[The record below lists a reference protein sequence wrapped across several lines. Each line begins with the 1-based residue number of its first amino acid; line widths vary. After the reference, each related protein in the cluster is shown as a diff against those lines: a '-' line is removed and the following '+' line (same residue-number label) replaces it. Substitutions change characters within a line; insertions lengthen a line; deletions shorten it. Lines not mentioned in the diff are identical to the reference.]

1 MIEWKQKEQSCE
13 SAWRLLLSAL
23 FKPSYLNSAGASCGP
38 RMTRKNREERREKI
52 MLYHKCKCGKLIP
65 QEMRR
70 CPECEKKENES
81 ESRHVEYNRHRRNK
95 KAAAFYTSGEW
106 RKVRALTLST
116 YDGLDMYAYYV
127 QHTIEPAEMVH
138 HIVEIEDDWSRR
150 LDITNLFP
158 LSDRNH
164 GIISALYRR
173 DPATK
178 RHTQEQLREI
188 LRKHWEGAGG
198 PEKVLG
204 GPV

>member
-1 MIEWKQKEQSCE
+1 MRECM
-13 SAWRLLLSAL
+13 AAP
-23 FKPSYLNSAGASCGP
+23 FFYAFLNLPFEHAGASCGP
-38 RMTRKNREERREKI
+38 RVEREKRGRKKRKN
-52 MLYHKCKCGKLIP
+52 MLYHKCKCGRLIP
-65 QEMRR
+65 QELRR

-95 KAAAFYTSGEW
+95 KTAAFYTSGEW

-116 YDGLDMYAYYV
+116 YDGIDMYAYYV

-158 LSDRNH
+158 LSNKNH

-173 DPATK
+173 DAATK
-178 RHTQEQLREI
+178 RRTQEQLRKI
-188 LRKHWEGAGG
+188 LRRHWEEAGG
-198 PEKVLG
+198 AEKVLG

>member
-1 MIEWKQKEQSCE
+1 
-13 SAWRLLLSAL
+13 
-23 FKPSYLNSAGASCGP
+23 
-38 RMTRKNREERREKI
+38 

-178 RHTQEQLREI
+178 RRTQEQLREI

>member
-1 MIEWKQKEQSCE
+1 
-13 SAWRLLLSAL
+13 
-23 FKPSYLNSAGASCGP
+23 
-38 RMTRKNREERREKI
+38 
-52 MLYHKCKCGKLIP
+52 MLYHKCKCGRLIP
-65 QEMRR
+65 QELRR

-95 KAAAFYTSGEW
+95 KTAAFYTSGEW

-116 YDGLDMYAYYV
+116 YDGIDMYAYYV

-158 LSDRNH
+158 LSNKNH

-173 DPATK
+173 DAATK
-178 RHTQEQLREI
+178 RRTQEQLREI
-188 LRKHWEGAGG
+188 LRRHWEEAGG
-198 PEKVLG
+198 AEKSFGRPGLVATTLFCGENSPRKFQKTDADEKTVKIVSDSDTGKRRKG
-204 GPV
+204 GR

>member
-1 MIEWKQKEQSCE
+1 MRECM
-13 SAWRLLLSAL
+13 AAPFFYAFLSL
-23 FKPSYLNSAGASCGP
+23 PFERAGASCGP
-38 RMTRKNREERREKI
+38 RVAREKRGRKKRKN
-52 MLYHKCKCGKLIP
+52 MLYHKCKCGRLIP
-65 QEMRR
+65 QELRR

-81 ESRHVEYNRHRRNK
+81 DSRHVEYNRHRRNK
-95 KAAAFYTSGEW
+95 KTAAFYTSGEW

-116 YDGLDMYAYYV
+116 YDGLDLYAYYV

-158 LSDRNH
+158 LNNKNH

-173 DPATK
+173 DAATK
-178 RHTQEQLREI
+178 RRTQEQLREI
-188 LRKHWEGAGG
+188 LRRHWEEAGG
-198 PEKVLG
+198 AEKVLG